1 MSGTGRICTLRLRQ
15 YYKAMSEVD
24 ADAYEKFLGA
34 LRLRYFSPRE
44 ITRYAE
50 SVRNGVKNELPAEDL
65 WENLVPTLWVL
76 DQLRH
81 YTKRPIRLISSFRSK
96 EYNKIVGGTRNS
108 THKVNQAIDFQMDG
122 MSPNAAFNALLRMRK
137 AGCFVGGI
145 GQYSTFTHVDTRDSI
160 ATW

>member
-1 MSGTGRICTLRLRQ
+1 
-15 YYKAMSEVD
+15 MSEVD
-24 ADAYEKFLGA
+24 VEQYERFLAG

-44 ITRYAE
+44 ITRYADA
-50 SVRNGVKNELPAEDL
+50 VRGGVKNALPAEDL
-65 WENLVPTLWVL
+65 WENLVPTLWTL

-81 YTKRPIRLISSFRSK
+81 YTKRPIRLTSSFRSK
-96 EYNKIVGGTRNS
+96 EYNKVCGGARNS
-108 THKVNQAIDFQMDG
+108 YHKQNLAIDFQMDG

-145 GQYSTFTHVDTRDSI
+145 GQYATFTHVDTRNSI